1 MKRPPPRILAVIMV
15 LIAIL
20 AVLAVWRLGGDED
33 DALEASG
40 TVEATETDLG
50 FPLPGSVERIVV
62 QEGDLVAAGDTLALL
77 DAEGIRSG
85 RDAAA
90 AALAAARARLTEL
103 ERGLRPQEVTQ
114 ARAGAEAAGQR
125 LEEARLEVER
135 ARALYA
141 GEAISRRELDRA
153 ETALATAGAEAER
166 AGAQLDLAREGPR
179 SEQIA
184 AQRALVEQADAGLR
198 QAEAALDDAVIVAP
212 FGGVVTIRHRE
223 PGETVAP
230 GAPVVTVMD
239 LEDRWVLIYVREDA
253 IGRVSIGQPA
263 RIASDTW
270 PDRGYEGRVTF
281 IASQA
286 EFTPANVQTEE
297 ERVKLVYQVKVR
309 VTGDPERD
317 LKVGTPADVR
327 LLSPAP

>member
-1 MKRPPPRILAVIMV
+1 MKRPPSRILAALLVVIAV
-15 LIAIL
+15 LA
-20 AVLAVWRLGGDED
+20 ALAVWRLGGDED
-33 DALEASG
+33 GALEASG

-50 FPLPGSVERIVV
+50 FPMPGSVERIVV
-62 QEGDLVAAGDTLALL
+62 EEGDAVAAGDTLALL
-77 DAEGIRSG
+77 DAEGLRSR
-85 RDAAA
+85 RDSAV
-90 AALAAARARLTEL
+90 AALAAARARLSEL
-103 ERGLRPQEVTQ
+103 ESGLRPQEVAQ
-114 ARAGAEAAGQR
+114 ARAADEAAAKR

-166 AGAQLDLAREGPR
+166 AAAQLDLAREGPR
-179 SEQIA
+179 GEQIA
-184 AQRALVEQADAGLR
+184 AQRAIVEQADAGLR

-212 FGGVVTIRHRE
+212 FGGVVAIRHRE
-223 PGETVAP
+223 AGETVAA

-239 LEDRWVLIYVREDA
+239 VDDRWVLIYVREDA

-270 PDRGYEGRVTF
+270 PDRRYEGRVTF

>member
-1 MKRPPPRILAVIMV
+1 MKRPPSRILALILV

-20 AVLAVWRLGGDED
+20 AALAFWRLGGDEA

-50 FPLPGSVERIVV
+50 FPFPGSVERIVV

-77 DAEGIRSG
+77 DAVGIRSQ

-90 AALAAARARLTEL
+90 AALAAAQARLNEL
-103 ERGLRPQEVTQ
+103 ERGLRPQEIAQ
-114 ARAGAEAAGQR
+114 ARAAAEAAGQR

-153 ETALATAGAEAER
+153 ETALATLSADAER
-166 AGAQLDLAREGPR
+166 ARAQLDLASEGPR

-184 AQRALVEQADAGLR
+184 AQRALVGQAEAGLR

-223 PGETVAP
+223 PGETVAA

-239 LEDRWVLIYVREDA
+239 VEDRWVLIYVREDA

-270 PDRGYEGRVTF
+270 PDRGYEGHVTF

-327 LLSPAP
+327 LLPPAP